1 MTSLIS
7 SDLADLGLPIRLP
20 RPVLLNSGKEVSQRS
35 VKPRIVSEPLN
46 ARFVSLTG
54 RAAQEFVF
62 LTRLFEFE
70 LRKSDEV
77 ILQES
82 AENGFPLIVLRGG
95 EVIVNFDILA
105 TQRFEWEDS
114 KRPIYTHIPGFN
126 IQSIPPVVRRPLSN
140 LLQANHSLGDSDVIE
155 KYRQLPL
162 TGFEFVVLLLN
173 LIAMGSPEGESPS
186 FHWPEGKQAVF
197 VPFHDV
203 DTGGFLKRGDR
214 SPLFLVE
221 QKHEIRSTWFVTT
234 TFLGGDKRKI
244 EFLIRSGHEIG
255 WHDYNHD
262 HRLPLSPFAEQRV
275 KVLKDSWLCE
285 PENSPAGMRTPKLLK
300 SNHLFDVLDR
310 SCPNLRY
317 DTSFLQGIVPYD
329 LWVNGRKT
337 NILEIPITVPT
348 DIVVWNA
355 LGGTPSFRKAAK
367 ILEAQI
373 ARTKKLIEVGGI
385 ISIVTHPEEDLSE
398 KPELLDVYDQY
409 LAYIKS
415 CPDLGIMTGGELFSY
430 WSKDRVHADNLVPR

>member
-7 SDLADLGLPIRLP
+7 SDLTDLGLPIRLA
-20 RPVLLNSGKEVSQRS
+20 RPVLLNSGKEVSKRS
-35 VKPRIVSEPLN
+35 VKPRIVSEFLN
-46 ARFVSLTG
+46 ERFTSLTG
-54 RAAQEFVF
+54 RVAQEFVF
-62 LTRLFEFE
+62 PTRLFEFD
-70 LRKSDEV
+70 LRQTDEV

-82 AENGFPLIVLRGG
+82 AEKGFPLIVLREG

-105 TQRFEWEDS
+105 TQWFEWKDS

-126 IQSIPPVVRRPLSN
+126 IQSIPPAVRRPLSN
-140 LLQANHSLGDSDVIE
+140 LLQANHSSGSTGVIE

-162 TGFEFVVLLLN
+162 TGFEFVVLLLDLAATVN
-173 LIAMGSPEGESPS
+173 SEGGSRS
-186 FHWPEGKQAVF
+186 FHWPEGKRAVF

-203 DTGGFLKRGDR
+203 DTGGFLKRGAR

-234 TFLGGDKRKI
+234 AYLGGDKKKI
-244 EFLIRSGHEIG
+244 EFLIRSGHEVG

-262 HRLPLSPFAEQRV
+262 HRLPFSPFAEQRV
-275 KVLKDSWLCE
+275 EVLKNSWLCE

-355 LGGTPSFRKAAK
+355 LGGIPSSRRAAT
-367 ILEAQI
+367 ILETQI

-398 KPELLDVYDQY
+398 QPELLDVYDQY

-415 CPDLGIMTGGELFSY
+415 CHDIGIMTGGELFNY
-430 WSKDRVHADNLVPR
+430 WSKDRLHADHLVPS